1 MRTDRIRSIALVI
14 ASAAVTLLVAAPA
27 GAGTPEQ
34 RFSASVSPARAGT
47 RAAPAPVRLA
57 VRLSFDGLSDAP
69 PFSTRQVS
77 LWFDRG
83 LVFNGAAFPTCRASV
98 VAASFG
104 ARCPKGSKVG
114 TGTARGVA
122 IGIVEDLTLT
132 VFNGPAGTV
141 EIFVFA
147 AGPLVVNSVIQ
158 APLRRRTGAYGYRL
172 DVPIPRGLQV
182 PYEGITAALT
192 DFRVKVGGTLR
203 RRVRSN
209 GRTVTRTV
217 SYLGLARCSGR
228 SLGFAFTGS
237 YSDGSSQSGTTKQPC
252 S

>member
-1 MRTDRIRSIALVI
+1 MRLLRRTAPLTALV
-14 ASAAVTLLVAAPA
+14 ALLLPAAA
-27 GAGTPEQ
+27 GAATPAQ
-34 RFSASVSPARAGT
+34 RFTASVSPARAGT
-47 RAAPAPVRLA
+47 PAAPAPVRLS
-57 VRLSFDGLSDAP
+57 VRLSFDGFSDAP

-77 LWFDRG
+77 LWFDRD
-83 LVFNGAAFPTCRASV
+83 LVFNGAAFPTCKASV
-98 VAASFG
+98 VRASFG

-132 VFNGPAGTV
+132 IFNGPANTI

-147 AGPLVVNSVIQ
+147 AGPLVVDEVIE

-192 DFRVKVGGTLR
+192 DFRAKVGGTLR

-217 SYLGLARCSGR
+217 SYLGLARCSAR
-228 SLGFAFTGS
+228 SLTFAFTGS
-237 YSDGSSQSGTTKQPC
+237 YSDGSSQSGTTKQTC
-252 S
+252 R